1 MLNIWTEKSGYT
13 FGTIQEGAIINLPL
27 PTNNNAPQFKVIS
40 GQLPTG
46 LRIVNSNIVG
56 TAFEVPRTTEFNFCI
71 RATLSNQISD
81 RTFKI
86 TVEGADVPVFN
97 TNEGSLPVGTNSLYF
112 VLDSSFV
119 NFQISVTDTDTTA
132 GQVLKYF
139 ISSGDGDLPPGLT
152 LTEDGKIVGLIK
164 PLFAI

>member
-1 MLNIWTEKSGYT
+1 MLNIWTERSGYT
-13 FGTIQEGAIINLPL
+13 FGTIQEGAIINIPL
-27 PTNNNAPQFKVIS
+27 PTNNNAPQFKIIS

-56 TAFEVPRTTEFNFCI
+56 TPFEVPRTTEYSFCI
-71 RATLSNQISD
+71 RATLNNQISD

-97 TNEGSLPVGTNSLYF
+97 TSEGALPVGTNNLYF

-132 GQVLKYF
+132 GQV
-139 ISSGDGDLPPGLT
+139 
-152 LTEDGKIVGLIK
+152 
-164 PLFAI
+164 